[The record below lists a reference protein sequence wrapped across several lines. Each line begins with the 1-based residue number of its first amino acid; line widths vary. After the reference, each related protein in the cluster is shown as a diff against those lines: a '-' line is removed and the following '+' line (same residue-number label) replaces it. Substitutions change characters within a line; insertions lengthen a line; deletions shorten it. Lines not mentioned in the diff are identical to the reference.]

1 MMPSHPTVEIL
12 LGEAVTIRDHRTK
25 LKFSFMA
32 PPAQSKRPIGFVL
45 PDQGNKTK

>member
-1 MMPSHPTVEIL
+1 MMPSHTTVEIL
-12 LGEAVTIRDHRTK
+12 LGKVVTNCDHRTK

-32 PPAQSKRPIGFVL
+32 PPAQRKRPIGFVL